1 MLYNTSNHLYT
12 LAATGI
18 KLRSREFSH
27 RRDAEDVMYKVI
39 GKKNLRIIERYD
51 DKHYKTYVCENGIK
65 FYINRV

>member
-18 KLRSREFSH
+18 KLRAREFNH
-27 RRDAEDVMYKVI
+27 RRDAENAMYKVI

-51 DKHYKTYVCENGIK
+51 DKHFKTYVCENGIK

>member
-18 KLRSREFSH
+18 KLRSREFNH
-27 RRDAEDVMYKVI
+27 RRDAEDVMYRVI

-51 DKHYKTYVCENGIK
+51 DKHFKTYVCENDIK